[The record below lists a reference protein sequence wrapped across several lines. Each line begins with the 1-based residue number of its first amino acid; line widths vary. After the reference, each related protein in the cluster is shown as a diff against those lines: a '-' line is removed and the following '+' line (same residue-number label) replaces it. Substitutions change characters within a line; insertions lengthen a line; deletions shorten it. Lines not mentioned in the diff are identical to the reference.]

1 MKACLL
7 GVLAWAHGHRQ
18 DDPLPENRDLSE
30 PVQSPHT
37 KRDRAEGSD
46 KAPKCTQEVTDKS
59 VDVNIRR

>member
-1 MKACLL
+1 MKVCLL

-30 PVQSPHT
+30 PVQNPHT

-46 KAPKCTQEVTDKS
+46 KAPKCT
-59 VDVNIRR
+59 